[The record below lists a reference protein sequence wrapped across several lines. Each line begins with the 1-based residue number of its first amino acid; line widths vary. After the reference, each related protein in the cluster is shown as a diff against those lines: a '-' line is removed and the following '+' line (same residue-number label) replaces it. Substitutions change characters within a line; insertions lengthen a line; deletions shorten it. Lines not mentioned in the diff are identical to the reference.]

1 MSPGPALRTP
11 PCASVCTPSCTP
23 LSARGAAAP
32 ADSALHIV
40 FLTLRDYSMI
50 ALSNALE
57 VLRMA
62 NRASGRQLYRW
73 TIATLDGQPA
83 RASNGL
89 PLAPTVAIGQ
99 ADAPDML
106 LVCGGVR
113 VREAC
118 PPQLDALLA
127 RFAGQGTVLGGLCTG
142 SYALV
147 KAGLMKGY
155 RCAVHWEQV
164 ASLREEFTGVDFS
177 DGLFAI
183 DRDRITC
190 SGGTAPIDLML
201 HLTATRHGKP
211 LADAISAQFT
221 VERMR
226 DAAHRQHVP
235 LAARLGF
242 GRAELVLAS
251 TLMETHVE
259 EPLCMAELAH
269 RVGLS
274 PRQLQRMFRHY
285 LDMAP
290 HQYYLRLRLGR
301 ARELLTQTGMSIM
314 DVMVACGFESS
325 CHFSKAYR
333 EQFGHP
339 PSAERPRSP
348 SASPTPSRAVASPQ
362 PPHAVQAASSAEP
375 LPG

>member
-1 MSPGPALRTP
+1 MSSPSGP
-11 PCASVCTPSCTP
+11 
-23 LSARGAAAP
+23 P
-32 ADSALHIV
+32 AQHIV
-40 FLTLRDYSMI
+40 FLTVTDYSMI

-62 NRASGRQLYRW
+62 NRVSDRALYRW
-73 TIATLDGQPA
+73 TIATLDGRPA
-83 RASNGL
+83 LASNGL
-89 PLAPTVAIGQ
+89 PLSPTVALAQ
-99 ADAPDML
+99 VDAPDIV
-106 LVCGGVR
+106 LVCGGIR

-118 PPQLDALLA
+118 DATLDAALVRLA
-127 RFAGQGTVLGGLCTG
+127 HSRVALGGLCTG

-147 KAGLMKGY
+147 RAGLMKGY
-155 RCAVHWEQV
+155 RCAIHWEQM
-164 ASLREEFTGVDFS
+164 AGLREEFADVEFS
-177 DGLFAI
+177 DGLFVI

-201 HLTATRHGKP
+201 HLADTRHGRP
-211 LADAISAQFT
+211 LADAISAQFI

-226 DAAHRQHVP
+226 DAAQRQHVP

-242 GRAELVLAS
+242 GRADLVRAA
-251 TLMETHVE
+251 TLMENHIE
-259 EPLCMAELAH
+259 EPLAMAELAR

-274 PRQLQRMFRHY
+274 PRQLQRTFRHY

-290 HQYYLRLRLGR
+290 HQYYLRIRLDR

-325 CHFSKAYR
+325 CHFSKVYR

-339 PSAERPRSP
+339 PSAARARARR
-348 SASPTPSRAVASPQ
+348 ASRDAGDGGLSG
-362 PPHAVQAASSAEP
+362 AAAR
-375 LPG
+375 

>member
-1 MSPGPALRTP
+1 MSSHMSPCISPCTP
-11 PCASVCTPSCTP
+11 PSQGDT
-23 LSARGAAAP
+23 
-32 ADSALHIV
+32 ALHIV
-40 FLTLRDYSMI
+40 FLTLQDYSMI
-50 ALSNALE
+50 ALSNAIE

-62 NRASGRQLYRW
+62 NRASGRELYRW
-73 TIATLDGQPA
+73 TIATLDGRPA

-89 PLAPTVAIGQ
+89 PLNPTIPVAQIDQPG
-99 ADAPDML
+99 ML
-106 LVCGGVR
+106 LVCGGIR
-113 VREAC
+113 VHEAC
-118 PPQLDALLA
+118 SPELDATLVRLA
-127 RFAGQGTVLGGLCTG
+127 KGGIVLGGLCTG
-142 SYALV
+142 SHALV
-147 KAGLMKGY
+147 RAGLMRGY
-155 RCAVHWEQV
+155 RCAIHWEQM
-164 ASLREEFTGVDFS
+164 AALREEFADVDFS

-201 HLTATRHGKP
+201 HITAARYGKA
-211 LADAISAQFT
+211 LAGAVSAQFT

-226 DAAHRQHVP
+226 DPAHRQHVP

-242 GRAELVLAS
+242 SRAELVHAS
-251 TLMETHVE
+251 TLMENHIE
-259 EPLCMAELAH
+259 EPLPMAELAR

-314 DVMVACGFESS
+314 NVVVACGFESS
-325 CHFSKAYR
+325 CHFSRAYR

-339 PSAERPRSP
+339 PSAARRN
-348 SASPTPSRAVASPQ
+348 AAVPIPPPAFAPQ
-362 PPHAVQAASSAEP
+362 VAVETAAR
-375 LPG
+375 

>member
-1 MSPGPALRTP
+1 MSPTSGRP
-11 PCASVCTPSCTP
+11 
-23 LSARGAAAP
+23 
-32 ADSALHIV
+32 ALHIA
-40 FLTLRDYSMI
+40 FLTLSDYSMI
-50 ALSNALE
+50 ALANALE

-62 NRASGRQLYRW
+62 NRASGENLYRW
-73 TIATLDGQPA
+73 TIVTPDGQPA

-89 PLAPTVAIGQ
+89 PLSPTVALAQ
-99 ADAPDML
+99 AESPDIVF
-106 LVCGGVR
+106 VCGGVR
-113 VREAC
+113 VRAAC
-118 PPQLDALLA
+118 DAALDACLVRLA
-127 RFAGQGTVLGGLCTG
+127 RAGVVLGGLCTG

-147 KAGLMKGY
+147 RAGLMKGY

-164 ASLREEFTGVDFS
+164 AALREEFTDVDFS
-177 DGLFAI
+177 DGLFVT

-201 HLTATRHGKP
+201 HLTESRYGKA

-221 VERMR
+221 VERVR
-226 DAAHRQHVP
+226 DAAHPQHVP

-242 GRAELVLAS
+242 GRAELVQAS
-251 TLMETHVE
+251 TLMENHIE
-259 EPLCMAELAH
+259 EPLAMAELAR

-301 ARELLTQTGMSIM
+301 ARALLTQTGMSIM

-325 CHFSKAYR
+325 PHFSRAYR
-333 EQFGHP
+333 EQFGH
-339 PSAERPRSP
+339 SP
-348 SASPTPSRAVASPQ
+348 SAARRLAQADEHSQMIVAI
-362 PPHAVQAASSAEP
+362 
-375 LPG
+375 